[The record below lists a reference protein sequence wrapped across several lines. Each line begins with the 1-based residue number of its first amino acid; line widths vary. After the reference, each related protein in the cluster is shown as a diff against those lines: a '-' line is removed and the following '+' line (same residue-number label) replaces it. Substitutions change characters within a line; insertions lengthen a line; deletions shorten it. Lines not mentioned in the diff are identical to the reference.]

1 MTLPPTIARPTLII
15 ALGFASSL
23 QILYPN
29 GKTIDLPLGEAE
41 ARLVE
46 ILEGFRREL
55 RFIKAERAPRD
66 KTQLEYLTISDFE
79 LPSDLSTIAN
89 NLPKTT
95 GRKP

>member
-1 MTLPPTIARPTLII
+1 MSLPPAVIRPTLTI

-46 ILEGFRREL
+46 ILEGFRRDL
-55 RFIKAERAPRD
+55 RLIKAERAPQGKAPLAYTVVQIANLSID
-66 KTQLEYLTISDFE
+66 DFI
-79 LPSDLSTIAN
+79 LPSDLTTI
-89 NLPKTT
+89 
-95 GRKP
+95 GQ

>member
-1 MTLPPTIARPTLII
+1 MTLPPAVTRPTLTI

-46 ILEGFRREL
+46 ILEGFRRDL
-55 RFIKAERAPRD
+55 RLIKAERAPQG
-66 KTQLEYLTISDFE
+66 KAPLTYLSINDFI
-79 LPSDLSTIAN
+79 LPSDLTTI
-89 NLPKTT
+89 
-95 GRKP
+95 GQ